1 MSRTALD
8 LDDGL
13 LARAARVPGTA
24 TPAETV
30 EKALREAPA
39 VRRPSAASATPD
51 RGSCGGSRGGSG
63 RRA

>member
-13 LARAARVPGTA
+13 LAQAARVLGTA

-30 EKALREAPA
+30 EKALREVLVARRQPAP
-39 VRRPSAASATPD
+39 SATPD